1 MAGNKANE
9 SEDIEKPQDSD
20 RQESSGDVPPITPN
34 EMTIKHPLQNTW
46 TLWYYEHDKKKS
58 WMKNQCEITSFDTV
72 EDFWSLFNHIKSAS
86 EIRHG
91 CDYSL
96 FKQGIRPMWED
107 DANKEGGRWLI
118 NLEKKQRE
126 NELDSYWMEIILCM
140 IGEAFDEYSDE
151 ICGAVVSVRMKG
163 DKIGVWT
170 ADAEKRNGEG
180 VLAIGRKLKERLKL
194 NTVIGYQVHKD
205 TMVKAGASIRNTYHV

>member
-1 MAGNKANE
+1 
-9 SEDIEKPQDSD
+9 
-20 RQESSGDVPPITPN
+20 
-34 EMTIKHPLQNTW
+34 
-46 TLWYYEHDKKKS
+46 
-58 WMKNQCEITSFDTV
+58 
-72 EDFWSLFNHIKSAS
+72 
-86 EIRHG
+86 
-91 CDYSL
+91 
-96 FKQGIRPMWED
+96 
-107 DANKEGGRWLI
+107 
-118 NLEKKQRE
+118 
-126 NELDSYWMEIILCM
+126 LCM